1 MDRPSA
7 TAQRCGEVESAIFDL
22 FAQLGASEEQ
32 LDFPVLYASAR
43 EVGSFPASL
52 LACWRSLGSVSFGRD
67 LFGASLLGEIFL
79 IVDNEREPAVN
90 DGLHDTITSPTRAPD
105 ACNLQGW
112 AATALPEPGQPPE
125 GASVAPLLDTIAR
138 SVPPPS
144 GDPAAPFALLVAM
157 VEHDAFLGPVATGR
171 VAAGTAVVGDRVR
184 VLHHAGAAPA
194 AVPLSCRLAPI
205 LTALPFHRWSR
216 QN

>member
-125 GASVAPLLDTIAR
+125 GASVAPCWTR
-138 SVPPPS
+138 SRAASLRPQGTRQRPSPCWWPWWSTTPFWAPSPPAGSPQGPPSWGTACACCTTQVPP
-144 GDPAAPFALLVAM
+144 LL
-157 VEHDAFLGPVATGR
+157 PC
-171 VAAGTAVVGDRVR
+171 
-184 VLHHAGAAPA
+184 P
-194 AVPLSCRLAPI
+194 
-205 LTALPFHRWSR
+205 
-216 QN
+216 

>member
-138 SVPPPS
+138 SVPSALRGPGSALRPAGGHGGARRLSGPRRHRQGRRRGPPS
-144 GDPAAPFALLVAM
+144 W
-157 VEHDAFLGPVATGR
+157 
-171 VAAGTAVVGDRVR
+171 GTAC
-184 VLHHAGAAPA
+184 ACCTTQ
-194 AVPLSCRLAPI
+194 VPPL
-205 LTALPFHRWSR
+205 LPCP
-216 QN
+216 